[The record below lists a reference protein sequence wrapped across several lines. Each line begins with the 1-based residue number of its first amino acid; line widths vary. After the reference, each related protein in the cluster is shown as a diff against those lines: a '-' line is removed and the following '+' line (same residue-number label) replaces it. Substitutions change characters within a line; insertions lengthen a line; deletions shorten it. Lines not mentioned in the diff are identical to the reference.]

1 MASRVLALITGAN
14 QGIGFATAR
23 QLASSGK
30 FHVLVGARSAFKA
43 EAAVKELE
51 SDVADNSALTPI
63 TIDVTD
69 DASIIAAAQ
78 TVSETFGRLDILINN
93 AGIAQVPDTTLREQY
108 RQIFEVNVF
117 GMAVVMDA
125 FLPLLRAS
133 TYPDRRIVNVTSGQ
147 GLISRAGKKDHPAS
161 AKTYF
166 IPDYRSSKA
175 AVNMITVAYSVN
187 LADEKIAVMAAAPGY
202 CRTNL
207 NGGQGV
213 KDASDGAKVV
223 VRAATEGDPEKLSG
237 TYIADESWSLG
248 W

>member
-1 MASRVLALITGAN
+1 MASKVLALITGAN

-23 QLASSGK
+23 QLANSGK
-30 FHVLVGARSAFKA
+30 FHVLVGARSALKA

-51 SDVADNSALTPI
+51 SDAADKSALTAI

-69 DASIIAAAQ
+69 DASITAAAH
-78 TVSETFGRLDILINN
+78 TVSEAFGRLDILINN
-93 AGIAQVPDTTLREQY
+93 AGIAQAPDTTLREQY

-117 GMAVVMDA
+117 GMAVVMDV

-147 GLISRAGKKDHPAS
+147 GLISRAGKKNHPSS
-161 AKTYF
+161 AKTFF

-187 LADEKIAVMAAAPGY
+187 LADEKIAVIAAAPGY

-207 NGGQGV
+207 NSGQGV
-213 KDASDGAKVV
+213 KEASDGAKVV
-223 VRAATEGDPEKLSG
+223 VRAATEGDPENLSG
-237 TYIADESWSLG
+237 TYLADENWSLG